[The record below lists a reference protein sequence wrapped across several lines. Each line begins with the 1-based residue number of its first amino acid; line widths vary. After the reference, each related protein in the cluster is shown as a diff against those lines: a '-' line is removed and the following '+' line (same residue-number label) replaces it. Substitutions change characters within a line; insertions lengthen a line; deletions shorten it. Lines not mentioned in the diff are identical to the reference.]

1 MDYTPF
7 IVTFKLAFFTT
18 AILFVIGIPLAYFIT
33 FSKLKGKVI
42 FESLMMLPIVLPPT
56 VLGFYFL
63 LFLGPDTAVGKY
75 IDSVFGISLA
85 FSFEG
90 ILLGSIIFC
99 TPFMLSPIINGFRSI
114 PKNLIES
121 TKLLN
126 KSKFNA
132 LWYVYIP
139 YIKKGILNG
148 VLLTFAHTI
157 GEFGLVLMI
166 GGKMAETNVV
176 SVAIYDEMNGMNYDT
191 VHVYAIIM
199 LVISFILILSLNL
212 ITRKKNQTGNIA

>member
-1 MDYTPF
+1 MDFSPF
-7 IVTFKLAFFTT
+7 IVTFKLACFTT
-18 AILFVIGIPLAYFIT
+18 VILFIIGIPIAYFIA
-33 FSKLKGKVI
+33 FSKWRGKI
-42 FESLMMLPIVLPPT
+42 ILESLMMLPIVLPPT

-63 LFLGPDTAVGKY
+63 IFLGPNSSAGQFIEATL
-75 IDSVFGISLA
+75 GISLA
-85 FSFEG
+85 FTFEG

-99 TPFMLSPIINGFRSI
+99 TPFMLTPIINGFRSI

-126 KSKFNA
+126 KSKINA

-139 YIKKGILNG
+139 YVRKSILNG

-166 GGKMAETNVV
+166 GGKLKETNVA
-176 SVAIYDEMNGMNYDT
+176 SVAIYDQMNAMNYDA
-191 VHVYAIIM
+191 VHTYALILLI
-199 LVISFILILSLNL
+199 ISFTLIFCVNL
-212 ITRKKNQTGNIA
+212 LTRKSNHIGVA